1 MSRMFRS
8 PLMLMALTVFIDIT
22 GFGLVLP
29 LLPFWA
35 QHLGANPFGVG
46 MILTSYALA
55 QFIFTPVL
63 GSLSDRYGRRPV
75 IIFSLLVEALSL
87 AFSAIAWTLPILL
100 LARFIGGVGA
110 SNIGSA
116 QAVVADTTPPEGRA
130 RGMGLIGASIGL
142 GFVIGP
148 AIGGVLAILGTT
160 VPFWVAAVVALVNA
174 LLVFRFLPETRT
186 QRTEPSPARVG
197 GASIL
202 SSWRRALR
210 SPAVARLV
218 AVNLLFTLAFTAM
231 EAVFPLFTEHA
242 FGWKEV
248 QNGYI
253 FTYVGVIIVIMQG
266 GLVGRLVKRFGE
278 QPLLLFGLGAL
289 AVGLLLLPLGTSLG
303 VLLIATGILSI
314 GDGAVTPSSSA
325 LLSFAA
331 PVDAQGE
338 TLGVAQG
345 AGGLGRVLGPI
356 IAGGLFSLSGPAAP
370 FIVGGLLS
378 VFALL
383 FALPRLPRGTHAK
396 SAAPASV
403 EPGEPAPA
411 AGPAQ

>member
-1 MSRMFRS
+1 MGRTFRS

-35 QHLGANPFGVG
+35 LHLGANPFGVG

-63 GSLSDRYGRRPV
+63 GSLSDRFGRRPV
-75 IIFSLLVEALSL
+75 IIASLVIEALSL

-148 AIGGVLAILGTT
+148 AIGGVLAVAGST
-160 VPFWVAAVVALVNA
+160 VPFWVAAAVALINA
-174 LLVFRFLPETRT
+174 ALVFRFLPETHTRRAT
-186 QRTEPSPARVG
+186 SAPARTG

-202 SSWRRALR
+202 TGWNRAVR

-218 AVNLLFTLAFTAM
+218 AINLLFTLAFTAM
-231 EAVFPLFTEHA
+231 EAVFPLFTEHN

-266 GLVGRLVKRFGE
+266 GLVGRLVKRYGE
-278 QPLLLFGLGAL
+278 QALLRFGLVAL
-289 AVGLLLLPLGTSLG
+289 AAGLLLMPFGTTLG
-303 VLLIATGILSI
+303 VLLIATGILSV
-314 GDGAVTPSSSA
+314 GDGAVTPTSSA
-325 LLSFAA
+325 LISFAA
-331 PVDAQGE
+331 PADAQGE

-356 IAGGLFSLSGPAAP
+356 AAGALFTWPGPAAP
-370 FIVGGLLS
+370 FVAGGLLS
-378 VFALL
+378 LVALVV
-383 FALPRLPRGTHAK
+383 ALPHLPRGARAQQAVADTVESAP
-396 SAAPASV
+396 AAPAGS
-403 EPGEPAPA
+403 
-411 AGPAQ
+411 AQ